1 MPIVRR
7 ADQKSY
13 NHQTMQLTLICSD
26 CNNEQLFIAD
36 DEEAAMKE
44 ATEAGWL
51 EAGERILCPRHAK
64 QHAKSHP
71 S

>member
-1 MPIVRR
+1 
-7 ADQKSY
+7 
-13 NHQTMQLTLICSD
+13 MQLTLICSD
-26 CNNEQLFIAD
+26 CNNEQLFIAK

-51 EAGERILCPRHAK
+51 ETGERILCPRHAK